1 MGLGTEQP
9 PVQDLASM
17 NNKNTQEKQK
27 DFKEKIK
34 HKQFYE
40 AFADVVKDI
49 IQLRVFT
56 IIEDDINLLQ
66 DDLDKVEGQPSRR
79 IVTIIDLLDGDI
91 KNIIGKDF
99 VEKSEYKELQTY
111 HLSEVEKGQVII
123 KENLD
128 SLQKAIKALIE
139 ISERELKHKKEE
151 QEANQAS
158 VQ

>member
-1 MGLGTEQP
+1 MVLGTEQP
-9 PVQDLASM
+9 PVQGLASM
-17 NNKNTQEKQK
+17 NNKNTQGEQEDFQK
-27 DFKEKIK
+27 KIENK
-34 HKQFYE
+34 KFYE

-66 DDLDKVEGQPSRR
+66 DDLDKVEGQPNKR

-91 KNIIGKDF
+91 KNIIGSQF
-99 VEKSEYKELQTY
+99 VEKPEYKELQTY

-139 ISERELKHKKEE
+139 ISERQLKHDKE
-151 QEANQAS
+151 
-158 VQ
+158 VK

>member
-1 MGLGTEQP
+1 MVSGTGSSAAL
-9 PVQDLASM
+9 DLASM
-17 NNKNTQEKQK
+17 NNKDHQEKQN
-27 DFKEKIK
+27 DFKEKINK
-34 HKQFYE
+34 KKFYE

-56 IIEDDINLLQ
+56 IIEDNIDLLKG
-66 DDLDKVEGQPSRR
+66 DLDKNEGQPSKR
-79 IVTIIDLLDGDI
+79 IVTIIDLIDGDI

-99 VEKSEYKELQTY
+99 VEKPEYKELQTY

-139 ISERELKHKKEE
+139 ISEQELKYKKEE
-151 QEANQAS
+151 KEANRTLDK
-158 VQ
+158 